1 MTYLAKSARVAGVT
15 LIAGLLIA
23 SAYFT
28 SLPQTALLA
37 LGMIAGIAFL
47 TASFGFATA
56 WRDLV
61 TGRSTRLFRA
71 QLLMIGAA
79 SLVMAPLIALS
90 PDLNGFVRPVG
101 VSLLVGAFIFGV
113 GAQIANGCSSGSLF
127 HLGQGRIQSIAV
139 LLAFGLGTMLAIRDY
154 DDWLE
159 APIFFAESLTRSFG
173 PWLGTGLLLAGLV
186 ALFAIAGRN
195 PLGWFKDPKSRPV
208 LIAALVLAAVNLGIL
223 LVSGR
228 PWSTAQGFA
237 LIGTQLDTAQGWEWD
252 LDFSAFWSSDLMAS
266 RLENPW
272 FMDSFLM
279 PNLGVIAG
287 AIGAGLLSGKFHPG
301 AIKVLPLA
309 GALLGGV
316 LMGYGATIAFGCNI
330 GALFSGI
337 ASGSVHGW
345 IWLLPALAGSWVGV
359 KLRPAFGYPNASEN
373 TTFFKAAATS

>member
-1 MTYLAKSARVAGVT
+1 MLV
-15 LIAGLLIA
+15 GLLTAAVI
-23 SAYFT
+23 YT
-28 SLPQTALLA
+28 SVNQTLLLA
-37 LGMIAGIAFL
+37 LGMVAGVAFL
-47 TASFGFATA
+47 VASFGFATA

-71 QLLMIGAA
+71 QLLMIGSA
-79 SLVMAPLIALS
+79 SVIMAPLIATS

-127 HLGQGRIQSIAV
+127 HLGQGRIQSLAV
-139 LLAFGLGTMLAIRDY
+139 LAAFGLGTMLAIRDY
-154 DDWLE
+154 DDWLD
-159 APIFFAESLTRSFG
+159 APIFFAESLTVSFG
-173 PWLGTGLLLAGLV
+173 PWLGTALLMAGLTALFVLAGK
-186 ALFAIAGRN
+186 G
-195 PLGWFKDPKSRPV
+195 PLKWFKDPKSRPV

-237 LIGTQLDTAQGWEWD
+237 LIGTQLDLAQGWEWD
-252 LDFSAFWSSDLMAS
+252 LDFSGFWSSDLMAS
-266 RLENPW
+266 RLEQPW
-272 FMDSFLM
+272 YLDTFLM

-287 AIGAGLLSGKFHPG
+287 AVGAGLLTGKFQPG
-301 AIKVLPLA
+301 AVRILPLA
-309 GALLGGV
+309 GAALGGV

-345 IWLLPALAGSWVGV
+345 IWLVPALAGSWVGV
-359 KLRPAFGYPNASEN
+359 KLRPAFGYVDGAATKDAATASASVS
-373 TTFFKAAATS
+373 AAASS